1 MDLSILV
8 KNHEGKSKED
18 LIDEGRK
25 ELLKLFG
32 IEPNF
37 WKRLRTGKRKSKL
50 LTKDEIA
57 KILLDSSLVNS
68 LEQVLSEVEK
78 MMNYNSFEYPI
89 TIKTKKV
96 GEELKYW
103 VKYIDKAFYEYYDK
117 VIYD

>member
-37 WKRLRTGKRKSKL
+37 WKRLRTGKRKS
-50 LTKDEIA
+50 
-57 KILLDSSLVNS
+57 
-68 LEQVLSEVEK
+68 
-78 MMNYNSFEYPI
+78 NYFC
-89 TIKTKKV
+89 
-96 GEELKYW
+96 
-103 VKYIDKAFYEYYDK
+103 
-117 VIYD
+117 